1 MATDPPGVLQRFP
14 TGADLKEHA
23 CKQKALAFIFA
34 NSFGKGVTDF
44 FFASRAG
51 THGLCSAAVWPGRV
65 FQVFQDLIRII
76 SYCLFIP
83 SVFVAGFPKG
93 VFIFQSAA

>member
-44 FFASRAG
+44 FLRAAQAHTG
-51 THGLCSAAVWPGRV
+51 FVLLQSGRV
-65 FQVFQDLIRII
+65 GYFRSSKI
-76 SYCLFIP
+76 
-83 SVFVAGFPKG
+83 
-93 VFIFQSAA
+93 